1 MNIAALL
8 QGLASLAWLAA
19 IGALGFA
26 VFSAAR
32 GRRFGGG
39 AALVIGMVVLA
50 VGLTIAAAGLVFI
63 EPNERGVVISPY
75 ISTGYRDQVLT
86 PGLRWIIPGER
97 VQVYSIS
104 QETYT
109 MSTVGTEGQVAGD
122 DSVPAR
128 TKDGQEVLIDAS
140 VLFTVDPNK
149 VIALHI
155 ALQNNYVERVVRP
168 QSRSIIRDVVSQ
180 YGIEEV
186 VSSKRAEMEEFITSA
201 LTEKFSENNLF
212 LADFLVRNIRF
223 SDEYAAAVEQKQIAE
238 QLAQQAKF
246 VVEQKKQE
254 AEQARQT
261 AQGQADAAVIAAEGA
276 AKARVIQAQ
285 AEADSRVIQAKA
297 EAEALELIATQ
308 LKDNP
313 NLLTFRYIEKLA
325 PNVQVMYLPSGQPY
339 LIPLPT
345 APAPT
350 TTTVEPTPSP

>member
-1 MNIAALL
+1 MNIASLL
-8 QGLASLAWLAA
+8 QGLASVAWLAA

-32 GRRFGGG
+32 GRRFAGGV
-39 AALVIGMVVLA
+39 ALVVGMVVLA
-50 VGLTIAAAGLVFI
+50 VVLTVAAAGIFFI

-109 MSTVGTEGQVAGD
+109 MSSVGTEGAESGD

-149 VIALHI
+149 VIQLHI

-180 YGIEEV
+180 YGVEEV
-186 VSSKRAEMEEFITSA
+186 VSSKRAEMEELITRA
-201 LTEKFSENNLF
+201 LADKFTTNNLF
-212 LADFLVRNIRF
+212 LADFLVRDIRF
-223 SDEYAAAVEQKQIAE
+223 SEEYAAAVEQKQIAE
-238 QLAQQAKF
+238 QLAQQAIF
-246 VVEQKKQE
+246 VVEQRKQE

-261 AQGQADAAVIAAEGA
+261 AQGQADAAIIAAEGRA
-276 AKARVIQAQ
+276 RATVLQAEAEGEARVIQA
-285 AEADSRVIQAKA
+285 RA
-297 EAEALELIATQ
+297 EAEALGLIARQ

-313 NLLTFRYIEKLA
+313 SLLTFRYIEKLA

-345 APAPT
+345 VPET
-350 TTTVEPTPSP
+350 TTTIETTP

>member
-26 VFSAAR
+26 VFSAVR
-32 GRRFGGG
+32 GRKFGGG

-50 VGLTIAAAGLVFI
+50 VGLTIAAAGIVFI
-63 EPNERGVVISPY
+63 EPNERGVVTSPY
-75 ISTGYRDQVLT
+75 VSTGYRDQVLT

-109 MSTVGTEGQVAGD
+109 MSTVGTEGAVSGD

-168 QSRSIIRDVVSQ
+168 QSRSIIRDVLSQ

-186 VSSKRAEMEEFITSA
+186 VSSKRSEMEELITSA
-201 LTEKFSENNLF
+201 LAEKFADNNLI

-223 SDEYAAAVEQKQIAE
+223 SEEYAAAVEQKQIAE

-261 AQGQADAAVIAAEGA
+261 AQGQADAAIIAAEGR
-276 AKARVIQAQ
+276 ARATVLQ
-285 AEADSRVIQAKA
+285 AEAEGEARVIQAKA
-297 EAEALELIATQ
+297 EAEALGLIAAQ
-308 LKDNP
+308 LKGNP
-313 NLLTFRYIEKLA
+313 DLLTCDLVYVFAITGAVSPMVIL
-325 PNVQVMYLPSGQPY
+325 LPY
-339 LIPLPT
+339 LL
-345 APAPT
+345 
-350 TTTVEPTPSP
+350 